1 MFQSSSR
8 RGFDWWSLILGILLL
23 ILSFMVLRNPGQ
35 ALSLVTLLVAFGT
48 IIRGIYELW
57 FRQGVR
63 TLLGIKS
70 GWLIVMGIIDI
81 LVGFIFIFNRN
92 LGVTVIAIVFA
103 IWFLFDSIGDI
114 RVASVF
120 KQFHRGY
127 YWFLIVLYVLQI
139 ILAIFMLLV
148 PAISALSIVWLIA
161 FYLMLTGIAK
171 IVQAF

>member
-1 MFQSSSR
+1 
-8 RGFDWWSLILGILLL
+8 
-23 ILSFMVLRNPGQ
+23 
-35 ALSLVTLLVAFGT
+35 
-48 IIRGIYELW
+48 
-57 FRQGVR
+57 
-63 TLLGIKS
+63 
-70 GWLIVMGIIDI
+70 MGIIDI

-103 IWFLFDSIGDI
+103 IWFLFDSIDDI
-114 RVASVF
+114 RVAGVF

-127 YWFLIVLYVLQI
+127 YWFLI